1 MTKEIKVKI
10 EDVLKEL
17 LLKLEKN
24 KIQMFDCYDIAGDYK
39 ITLFSDEKI
48 DVLYAPGYEYVEIV
62 GLNEKDF
69 HYFFNKYGY

>member
-10 EDVLKEL
+10 EELLKEL
-17 LLKLEKN
+17 LLELEKD
-24 KIQMFDCYDIAGDYK
+24 KVQMFDCYDIVGDYK

-48 DVLYAPGYEYVEIV
+48 DVLYAPGHEYVEIV

-69 HYFFNKYGY
+69 DYFFNKYGY